1 MEKIPFYFGYSI
13 IQAEYTTKLS
23 ILYSRN
29 QILFLDAPKCG
40 LDASVFHWSWS
51 VVFYNDSATFLMRSD
66 KSSKSFLKFVNSSSV
81 VVIFL

>member
-40 LDASVFHWSWS
+40 LDASVFHWSWC
-51 VVFYNDSATFLMRSD
+51 VVFVY
-66 KSSKSFLKFVNSSSV
+66 SFYVEYLNPTVFD
-81 VVIFL
+81 